1 MDIRINGGTAVSDPF
16 DSVTTF
22 YLEHKNLLFREA
34 WKYLSQP
41 EDVEDIVCET
51 LSRLLEN
58 AEKFHTMYPTQ
69 QIQYARVIV
78 RNLSYHHL
86 RRSIYFTMV
95 PFEDV
100 DVYLPIGQV
109 DEPDALASRK
119 LQITRIRNVWAKVP
133 PEDRLLLEQKYILGW
148 SDEVLAAGLNV
159 KPQSVRM
166 YLTRAKRRTAKLM
179 LEEGIC
185 MEDWI

>member
-1 MDIRINGGTAVSDPF
+1 MDIKTNGGTAVSDPF

-22 YLEHKNLLFREA
+22 YLKHKNFLFREA

-51 LSRLLEN
+51 LSRILEN
-58 AEKFHTMYPTQ
+58 AEKFHSMHPTQ
-69 QIQYARVIV
+69 QLQYARVIV

-86 RRSIYFTMV
+86 RRSSYFTMV

-100 DVYLPIGQV
+100 DVYLPIEKEE
-109 DEPDALASRK
+109 EPDSLASRK
-119 LQITRIRNVWAKVP
+119 LQITKIRNVWAKVS

-148 SDEVLAAGLNV
+148 SDAVLAAGLDV

-179 LEEGIC
+179 REEGISF
-185 MEDWI
+185 EDLI